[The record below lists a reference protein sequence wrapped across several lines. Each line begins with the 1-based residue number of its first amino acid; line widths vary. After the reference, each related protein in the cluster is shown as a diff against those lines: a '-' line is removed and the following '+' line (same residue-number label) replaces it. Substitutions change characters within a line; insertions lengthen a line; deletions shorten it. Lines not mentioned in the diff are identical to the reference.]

1 MKRKLKKIEA
11 LAFGKLD
18 AELRNAIQ
26 GIQIIDYRI
35 RDLEREKSNL
45 KQIMEQKSKQYQELI
60 DILVLKYKII
70 NKDNLVIDPDSYIIK
85 EEIQED

>member
-26 GIQIIDYRI
+26 GIQIADYKI
-35 RDLEREKSNL
+35 KDLEQEKTNL
-45 KQIMEQKSKQYQELI
+45 KKLIEQKSKQYQELI
-60 DILVLKYKII
+60 DILVLKYKIK

-85 EEIQED
+85 EEEQED

>member
-26 GIQIIDYRI
+26 GIQIIDFKI
-35 RDLEREKSNL
+35 KDLEREKINL
-45 KQIMEQKSKQYQELI
+45 KKLIEQKNKQYQELI
-60 DILVLKYKII
+60 SILALKYKVK

-85 EEIQED
+85 EKQEE